1 MTGFG
6 SSSATSGGFRVDVD
20 MRSVNGRYL
29 ALKVR
34 IPGEYASL
42 EEEVRAILGPR
53 LIRGNVEVRV
63 DISREKSS
71 SALQIDKERLAAYL
85 KQWRSLAREFKL
97 DGDLRV
103 ETLAVTPELFAPV
116 PDKSRV
122 PKALRALK
130 KAMDEACGI
139 FNNMRSREGANLKKS
154 LLKHSAVID
163 RLRSRIERRAPKV
176 AGLLG
181 ERVLARVKRV
191 LATLDSADEIRVA
204 DITREVAWLAEKTD
218 VAEEMDRLSSHLQQ
232 FERALEKGGQVGKR
246 LDFLV
251 QEMHREANTTGSKGS
266 DTELSQLVVEMKL
279 QIEKLRE
286 QVQNLL

>member
-6 SSSATSGGFRVDVD
+6 SASAVSAGFRVDVD

-29 ALKVR
+29 SLKVR
-34 IPGEYASL
+34 IPSEYASL

-63 DISREKSS
+63 DISREKSKT
-71 SALQIDKERLAAYL
+71 ALQIDKERLAAYL

-103 ETLAVTPELFAPV
+103 ENLAATPELFAPV
-116 PDKSRV
+116 QDKSRV

-130 KAMDEACGI
+130 KAMDEACQI

-154 LLKHSAVID
+154 LLKHSVVID
-163 RLRSRIERRAPKV
+163 RLRARIERRAPKV

-191 LATLDSADEIRVA
+191 LAKLDSADEIRAA

-232 FERALEKGGQVGKR
+232 FEGALEKGGQVGKR